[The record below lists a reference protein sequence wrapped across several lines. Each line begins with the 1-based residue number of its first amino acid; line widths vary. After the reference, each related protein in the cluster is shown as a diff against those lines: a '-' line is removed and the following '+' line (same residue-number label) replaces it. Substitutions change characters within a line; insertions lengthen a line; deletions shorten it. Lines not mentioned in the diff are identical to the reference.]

1 MMTSTLTRKNQTTIP
16 KAVVNALGLAPA
28 SQLVYEIEGDRVV
41 LTAKSATF
49 AGLAGTFP
57 RKRAPKAR
65 TLEEIEKS
73 IRRGAARRFRRS
85 AK

>member
-16 KAVVNALGLAPA
+16 KAVVHALGLTPSA
-28 SQLVYEIEGDRVV
+28 QLVYEIEGDRVV

-57 RKRAPKAR
+57 RKRTAEPR
-65 TLEEIEKS
+65 SLEEIKAS
-73 IRRGAARRFRRS
+73 IRQGAVQRYRRT
-85 AK
+85 K